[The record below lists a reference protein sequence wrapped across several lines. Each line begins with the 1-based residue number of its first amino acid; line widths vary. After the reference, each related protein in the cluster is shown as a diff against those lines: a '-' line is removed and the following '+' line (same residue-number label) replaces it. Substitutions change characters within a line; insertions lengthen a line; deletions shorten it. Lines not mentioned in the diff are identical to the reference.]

1 MAENDKNLDLLE
13 KRLENLVRTQIDFQ
27 KEIIQIR
34 QEIALLRGDAAV
46 DSPSSMREAQPPP
59 HHPQWP
65 VEAKPPPQ
73 RPTGETPPQR
83 PAGEPPPP
91 RILGEPTPQR
101 SAGEPPPPHR
111 PPIRPAP
118 PTSPPPPRQ
127 QTGGYG
133 QSPPP
138 PPRET
143 NAPNFGYTSSRVRE
157 ERAPR
162 FKNRSELE
170 KFIGENL
177 ISKIG
182 IIVLII
188 GVGIGAKYAIDKGWI
203 TPIMRIIF
211 GYAVGF
217 SLLGLAVKLKPKYHN
232 FSAVLLSGGMAIMYF
247 ITYFAYSLYEL
258 IPQSAAF
265 ALMVIFTIFTAA
277 SAIIYNR
284 QWIAH
289 VGLVGAY
296 AVPFLLSNNSGNYP
310 FLFTYMALINVG
322 ILAVSVKKYWKPLS
336 YTAFIFT
343 WLTFGGWFATK
354 YRDEDHFF
362 LALLFLG
369 IFFATF
375 YLVTIIQHRLFKER
389 TDGADLALTVFNA
402 VIFYGFSVAIIDQAG
417 VYSRFVTLFTYSLI
431 FTIAVLITSL
441 KDYRRALLYVAFAGN
456 WVIFF
461 TWFSGKYRPDEHFFL
476 ALVFLGIF
484 FATFY
489 LVTIIQHRWFEEL
502 TGVGD
507 LVLTIFNTFIFYG
520 FSFAILDQSTDYGR
534 FLTQF
539 AYIGAFTLAVLI
551 ISIRDYR
558 RPLLLVSFAS
568 TWLIFFYWYVTKYRT
583 EDHFILGLWFLGAY
597 FLIFYVTALVHSHY
611 FKEKAVVENIAP
623 ILTNSFIFFGIGYFM
638 LDAKP
643 WFAAYMGLYT
653 MAHAGFHF
661 IFAAGTSRAK
671 SFPIEITYLLAALVL
686 TFITI
691 AVPVQFDGNVVTL
704 VWAVEGAILFTIGRT
719 KRIPIYEYFSYPLI
733 FLATLSLG
741 LDWINSYGN
750 RDAYD
755 LAKNTYPLANGIFVS
770 ALVYVASLAVIYYV
784 NRDERFET
792 ANGDESVRTSVKYII
807 GGVALIAL
815 YNTFRAEIGNYFNYE
830 FVRTS
835 VKRGSS
841 TESDYDLTFL
851 NVIWQVDYTML
862 FLSLLALVDIRKLKS
877 HAIASINIAAGILIS
892 VLFCTAG
899 MLIMAELRESYILQR
914 GADLFYRGIFHIAV
928 RYISLAFAAGLFFA
942 LYRYTKQQFLQKLVA
957 PIALTLGFDALF
969 YTLLLITVSSEFINI
984 MDLSGYKDS
993 YKLGLSILWGAYA
1006 LFLVVVG
1013 IYFKKRH
1020 LRIGAIVLLGI
1031 TLAKLFLY
1039 DISQL
1044 STIEKTGVFVSVGIL
1059 MLIVSFLYTKYK
1071 SVIFG
1076 MDENLPG

>member
-1 MAENDKNLDLLE
+1 MAENQKELDFLE
-13 KRLENLVRTQIDFQ
+13 TRLENLVRTQIDFQ

-34 QEIALLRGDAAV
+34 QEIAMLRGEGAA
-46 DSPSSMREAQPPP
+46 DSLSSMREEQPQAPP
-59 HHPQWP
+59 RRQTPPPQWP
-65 VEAKPPPQ
+65 TG
-73 RPTGETPPQR
+73 PTPPPQR
-83 PAGEPPPP
+83 PAGQTPPPA
-91 RILGEPTPQR
+91 RILGEPLPPQ
-101 SAGEPPPPHR
+101 R

-118 PTSPPPPRQ
+118 PTSPPPP
-127 QTGGYG
+127 
-133 QSPPP
+133 
-138 PPRET
+138 PRDT
-143 NAPNFGYTSSRVRE
+143 TAPNFGYTSSRVKE

-203 TPIMRIIF
+203 TPLMRVIF

-217 SLLGLAVKLKPKYHN
+217 SLLGFAVKLKPKYHN
-232 FSAVLLSGGMAIMYF
+232 FSSVLLSGGMAIMYF

-265 ALMVIFTIFTAA
+265 ALMVIFTVFTVAA
-277 SAIIYNR
+277 AIIYSR
-284 QWIAH
+284 QVIAH

-296 AVPFLLSNNSGNYP
+296 AVPFLLSNNSGNYS
-310 FLFTYMALINVG
+310 FLFTYTALINVG
-322 ILAVSVKKYWKPLS
+322 ILAVSIKKYWKPLS

-343 WLTFGGWFATK
+343 WLTFGGWFVTK

-362 LALLFLG
+362 PALLFLG

-375 YLVTIIQHRLFKER
+375 YLVTVIQHRLFEER
-389 TDGADLALTVFNA
+389 TGDADLVLTFLNA
-402 VIFYGFSVAIIDQAG
+402 IIFYGFSVAIIGQAG
-417 VYSRFVTLFTYSLI
+417 AYGRFVTVFAYALI
-431 FTIAVLITSL
+431 ITIAVLIASI
-441 KDYRRALLYVAFAGN
+441 KDYRRPLLYVAFAGN
-456 WVIFF
+456 WMIFF
-461 TWFSGKYRPDEHFFL
+461 MWFSGKYRPDEHFFL
-476 ALVFLGIF
+476 ALVFLGII

-502 TGVGD
+502 TGMGD

-520 FSFAILDQSTDYGR
+520 FSFAILDQSVDYGR
-534 FLTQF
+534 YLTQF
-539 AYIGAFTLAVLI
+539 TYIGAFTLAVLI

-568 TWLIFFYWYVTKYRT
+568 TWLIFFYWYMTKYRT
-583 EDHFILGLWFLGAY
+583 EEHFILGLWFLGVY
-597 FLIFYVTALVHSHY
+597 FLIFYVTALFHSHI

-643 WFAAYMGLYT
+643 WFATYMGLYT

-704 VWAVEGAILFTIGRT
+704 VWAVEGAILFTIGRM
-719 KRIPIYEYFSYPLI
+719 KQIPIYEYFSYPLI
-733 FLATLSLG
+733 LLATLSLG
-741 LDWINSYGN
+741 ADWLISYSN

-792 ANGDESVRTSVKYII
+792 ANGDEGVRKIIKY
-807 GGVALIAL
+807 VAGPMALLAL
-815 YNTFRAEIGNYFNYE
+815 YNTFRAEISNYFNYE
-830 FVRTS
+830 VVRTS

-841 TESDYDLTFL
+841 TEHDYDLTFL
-851 NVIWQVDYTML
+851 NIIWQVDYTML
-862 FLSLLALVDIRKLKS
+862 FLSLLALVNIRKLKS
-877 HAIASINIAAGILIS
+877 LAIASINIAAGVLTS
-892 VLFCTAG
+892 VLFCTVILLFLG
-899 MLIMAELRESYILQR
+899 EVRESYILQR

-928 RYISLAFAAGLFFA
+928 RYISLVFAAGLFFA
-942 LYRYTKQQFLQKLVA
+942 LYRYTKQQFLQKHVA
-957 PIALTLGFDALF
+957 PITLTFLFDALF
-969 YTLLLITVSSEFINI
+969 YLLLLITVSSEFINI

-1076 MDENLPG
+1076 VDENLPG

>member
-1 MAENDKNLDLLE
+1 M
-13 KRLENLVRTQIDFQ
+13 
-27 KEIIQIR
+27 
-34 QEIALLRGDAAV
+34 
-46 DSPSSMREAQPPP
+46 
-59 HHPQWP
+59 
-65 VEAKPPPQ
+65 
-73 RPTGETPPQR
+73 
-83 PAGEPPPP
+83 
-91 RILGEPTPQR
+91 
-101 SAGEPPPPHR
+101 
-111 PPIRPAP
+111 
-118 PTSPPPPRQ
+118 
-127 QTGGYG
+127 
-133 QSPPP
+133 
-138 PPRET
+138 
-143 NAPNFGYTSSRVRE
+143 
-157 ERAPR
+157 
-162 FKNRSELE
+162 
-170 KFIGENL
+170 
-177 ISKIG
+177 
-182 IIVLII
+182 LII

-1076 MDENLPG
+1076 IDENLPG

>member
-1 MAENDKNLDLLE
+1 MEKNDKTLDLLE

-34 QEIALLRGDAAV
+34 QEIGLLRGEAAA
-46 DSPSSMREAQPPP
+46 DTPSSMREAPPQVP
-59 HHPQWP
+59 PGYT
-65 VEAKPPPQ
+65 PPPQ
-73 RPTGETPPQR
+73 RPVG
-83 PAGEPPPP
+83 GMPPPP
-91 RILGEPTPQR
+91 PKASTELPPKW
-101 SAGEPPPPHR
+101 SAAPPPEAQQPPQQPLKQGPPR
-111 PPIRPAP
+111 PVQTP
-118 PTSPPPPRQ
+118 PPPPRQ
-127 QTGGYG
+127 QTGGGYR

-138 PPRET
+138 PPKET
-143 NAPNFGYTSSRVRE
+143 NAPNFGYASSRVRE
-157 ERAPR
+157 ERPPR
-162 FKNRSELE
+162 FKSRSELE

-188 GVGIGAKYAIDKGWI
+188 GVGIGAKYAMDQGWI
-203 TPIMRIIF
+203 TPLMRVIF

-217 SLLGLAVKLKPKYHN
+217 SLLGFAIKLKPKYHN

-247 ITYFAYSLYEL
+247 ITYFAYSIYEL
-258 IPQSAAF
+258 IPQPAAF
-265 ALMVIFTIFTAA
+265 ALMVIFTIFTVAA
-277 SAIIYNR
+277 AIIYNR
-284 QWIAH
+284 QVIAH

-296 AVPFLLSNNSGNYP
+296 AVPFLLSNNSGNYS
-310 FLFTYMALINVG
+310 FLFTYMTLINVG
-322 ILAVSVKKYWKPLS
+322 VLAISVKKYWKPLS

-343 WLTFGGWFATK
+343 WLTFGGWFVTK

-362 LALLFLG
+362 LALVFLG

-375 YLVTIIQHRLFKER
+375 YLVTIIQHRLFEER
-389 TDGADLALTVFNA
+389 TDDADLVLTVLNALT
-402 VIFYGFSVAIIDQAG
+402 FYGFSVAIIGQAG
-417 VYSRFVTLFTYSLI
+417 VYGRFVTLFTYSLI

-441 KDYRRALLYVAFAGN
+441 KDYRRALLYTAFAGN
-456 WVIFF
+456 WMIFF
-461 TWFSGKYRPDEHFFL
+461 TWFSGKYRPDEHFYL
-476 ALVFLGIF
+476 ALVFLGVF

-489 LVTIIQHRWFEEL
+489 LVTIIQHRWFEKL
-502 TGVGD
+502 TGPGD
-507 LVLTIFNTFIFYG
+507 LVLTILNTFIFYG
-520 FSFAILDQSTDYGR
+520 FSFAILDQSADYGR

-568 TWLIFFYWYVTKYRT
+568 TWLIFFYWYITKYRT
-583 EDHFILGLWFLGAY
+583 EEHFILGLWFLGAY
-597 FLIFYVTALVHSHY
+597 FLIFYVTALIHSHI

-638 LDAKP
+638 LDAKS

-653 MAHAGFHF
+653 MAHAAFHF

-704 VWAVEGAILFTIGRT
+704 VWAVEGAILFVIGRM
-719 KRIPIYEYFSYPLI
+719 KQIPIYEYFSYPLI
-733 FLATLSLG
+733 LMAATSLG
-741 LDWINSYGN
+741 SDWLNSYTN
-750 RDAYD
+750 RDLYD
-755 LAKNTYPLANGIFVS
+755 PAKNTYPVANGIFVS

-792 ANGDESVRTSVKYII
+792 ANGDESVRTLLKYLT
-807 GGVALIAL
+807 GSVALIAL
-815 YNTFRAEIGNYFNYE
+815 FNTFRTEIGNYFNYE
-830 FVRTS
+830 MVRT
-835 VKRGSS
+835 RHGNPGYIRH
-841 TESDYDLTFL
+841 DPDLTYL
-851 NVIWQVDYTML
+851 NILWQIDYTML
-862 FLSLLALVDIRKLKS
+862 FLSLLALADIRKLRS
-877 HAIASINIAAGILIS
+877 LAIASVNITAGVCTAAI
-892 VLFCTAG
+892 FCTAG
-899 MLIMAELRESYILQR
+899 LLLLGELRGSYLLQKE
-914 GADLFYRGIFHIAV
+914 AEFFYRGVFHIWV
-928 RYISLAFAAGLFFA
+928 RYISLVFAAGLFFA
-942 LYRYTKQQFLQKLVA
+942 LYRYTKQQFLQKHVA
-957 PIALTLGFDALF
+957 PITLTLLFDALF